1 MKKRSTAIITGSAT
15 GVGAATAIQLA
26 EEGWN
31 VLVNYSKSEQEA
43 QATASQCE
51 SLGAEVI
58 LMKADVAEDTNCRM
72 MVDAVMAKWGRL
84 DALVNNAG
92 TTRFCPLADLEGVS
106 EDDFLYLYKVNVL
119 SAFQMSRAAA
129 PHLKKSHGS
138 IVNVSSISALNGSG
152 SSIAYTSSKGALVTL
167 TLSLA
172 HALAPEVRVNCICP
186 GFIQGRWTK
195 NFLGGKYESVR
206 DNFAAASSLQATTT
220 PEDIADAIAYY
231 VTRAKLNTGEIR
243 TVDGGFSHHVVKLG

>member
-1 MKKRSTAIITGSAT
+1 MTTRKTAIITGSAT

-26 EEGWN
+26 HEGWN

-43 QATASQCE
+43 QDTASECE
-51 SLGAEVI
+51 RKGAEVI
-58 LMKADVAEDTNCRM
+58 LMKADVSDDTNCRN
-72 MVDAVMAKWGRL
+72 MVDAVIRKWGQL

-92 TTRFCPLADLEGVS
+92 TTRFCALSDLEGLTK
-106 EDDFLYLYKVNVL
+106 EDFMHLYEVNVL

-138 IVNVSSISALNGSG
+138 IVNISSISALNGSG
-152 SSIAYTSSKGALVTL
+152 SSMAYTCSKGAMVTL

-195 NFLGGKYESVR
+195 NFLGEKYEKVNA
-206 DNFAAASSLQATTT
+206 NFAAASSLQMTTT
-220 PEDIADAIAYY
+220 PADIADAIAYY